1 MPQRGTLMLL
11 CGIITTAVL
20 LAWKQEYDVVLS
32 TSSRL
37 NLALHRLLRTILDRA
52 EKTLD
57 VGCLLPAGAEQMLL
71 VVLVQAVR
79 WASRAIYRLW
89 RHRNQGL

>member
-1 MPQRGTLMLL
+1 MLL

-57 VGCLLPAGAEQMLL
+57 VGCLLPAGAEPN
-71 VVLVQAVR
+71 APSCAG
-79 WASRAIYRLW
+79 ASCKMGVESYLSSLATQKSGFV
-89 RHRNQGL
+89 N